1 LIGFIKQ
8 KFSTTMKNH
17 YTAIIN
23 KIPTYITNFLLSIIL
38 LAAIHTDSFAQ
49 FPIGDTSKNKAKD
62 EKVWPPDSLGRRSPR
77 GTVEGFLNA
86 VAARDYDNAA
96 LYLRLDPK
104 LKKKPN
110 RVKLAQALQTLLDAE
125 GNLYPYSWISNQP
138 NGMTDDKLGANLDR
152 VGIAT
157 VNGEPFDLLLESTV
171 GPDGG
176 PIWLFSSET
185 IGRIPVDTTKIAE
198 QTFVEKASPEFL
210 EKHYWG
216 GVPIAH
222 WMAMVVIAIV
232 AYAAAFIIIA
242 IIVHIMPLV
251 WKRARNE
258 STAGIIQSFV
268 LPIRL
273 YLAVWLFVVG
283 SREAGISIIVRQR
296 LNDVT
301 VIVGLVAIL
310 LLLWQLLDFISTL
323 IEKQMAHHGN
333 HSGISAV
340 LFLRRAAK
348 VALVVLGIIFILSTF
363 GVNVTTWLAAL
374 GIGGIALALGTQKT
388 VENFVGSV
396 TLIADHPIRVGDFC
410 KAGDVTGTVE
420 QIGMRTTRIRTGDR
434 TIISIPNG
442 DFSSMKIENF
452 APRDR
457 FLFDP
462 VLNLRFETTPE
473 QIRYLLVELRAILY
487 AHPKVSPDPA
497 RIRFIGMTA
506 DALKLEVYAYIDTTS
521 NDEFLEVQE
530 DLLLRFM
537 EVVNASGSGF
547 AFPSQTLYFAK
558 DPGVSKEKA
567 TEIEAKVQ
575 EWRDAGEI
583 QLPKFSEQRIS
594 ELRNT
599 IPYPP
604 TGSNPNLAQT

>member
-1 LIGFIKQ
+1 
-8 KFSTTMKNH
+8 
-17 YTAIIN
+17 
-23 KIPTYITNFLLSIIL
+23 
-38 LAAIHTDSFAQ
+38 
-49 FPIGDTSKNKAKD
+49 
-62 EKVWPPDSLGRRSPR
+62 
-77 GTVEGFLNA
+77 
-86 VAARDYDNAA
+86 
-96 LYLRLDPK
+96 
-104 LKKKPN
+104 
-110 RVKLAQALQTLLDAE
+110 
-125 GNLYPYSWISNQP
+125 
-138 NGMTDDKLGANLDR
+138 
-152 VGIAT
+152 
-157 VNGEPFDLLLESTV
+157 LESTT

-185 IGRIPVDTTKIAE
+185 LERIPLDTAKISE
-198 QTFVEKASPEFL
+198 QTFVEKISPEFL
-210 EKHYWG
+210 EKHEWG

-222 WMAMVVIAIV
+222 WMVMILIVIV
-232 AYAAAFIIIA
+232 AYVAAIIITT
-242 IIVHIMPLV
+242 ILVHIMPLV
-251 WKRARNE
+251 WKRARRE
-258 STAGIIQSFV
+258 STAGIIHSFV

-283 SREAGISIIVRQR
+283 SRQAGISIIVRQR
-296 LNDVT
+296 WNDVT
-301 VIVGLVAIL
+301 VIVLLVAIL

-323 IEKQMAHHGN
+323 IEKQMVHHGN

-348 VALVVLGIIFILSTF
+348 VALVVLGIIFGLSTF
-363 GVNVTTWLAAL
+363 GFNVTTWLTAL

-410 KAGDVTGTVE
+410 KAGDVSGTVE

-434 TIISIPNG
+434 TIVSIPNG
-442 DFSSMKIENF
+442 EFSSMKIENF

-473 QIRYLLVELRAILY
+473 QIRYLLVELRSILY

-497 RIRFIGMTA
+497 RIRFVGMST
-506 DALKLEVYAYIDTTS
+506 DALKLEVYAYIDTVN

-558 DPGVSKEKA
+558 DPGVSKDKSAEV
-567 TEIEAKVQ
+567 EAKVK

-583 QLPKFSEQRIS
+583 QLPKFTEQKIA
-594 ELRNT
+594 ELRGT

-604 TGSNPNLAQT
+604 PGSNSSPASA

>member
-1 LIGFIKQ
+1 
-8 KFSTTMKNH
+8 MKK
-17 YTAIIN
+17 YFKAF
-23 KIPTYITNFLLSIIL
+23 KIRLPIYFTYFCLSFLFLF
-38 LAAIHTDSFAQ
+38 AIHTETQAQ
-49 FPIGDTSKNKAKD
+49 FPLGDTSKNKAED
-62 EKVWPPDSLGRRSPR
+62 AKVWPADSLGRRSPR
-77 GTVEGFLNA
+77 GTVEGFLRA
-86 VAARDYDNAA
+86 VAARNYDNAA

-110 RVKLAQALQTLLDAE
+110 RVKLAEALQTLLDAK
-125 GNLYPYSWISNQP
+125 GNIYPYSWISDQP
-138 NGMTDDKLGANLDR
+138 SGLTDDNLGPNLDR
-152 VGIAT
+152 VGVAT
-157 VNGEPFDLLLESTV
+157 VNAEPFDLILERTT

-185 IGRIPVDTTKIAE
+185 IERIPLDTAKASE
-198 QTFVEKASPEFL
+198 QTFVEKVSPEFL
-210 EKHYWG
+210 EKHDWG

-222 WMAMVVIAIV
+222 WMAMVVIIILAYV
-232 AYAAAFIIIA
+232 AAVVITTIL
-242 IIVHIMPLV
+242 VHIMPIV
-251 WKRARNE
+251 WKKARRE
-258 STAGIIQSFV
+258 STAGIIHSFV

-273 YLAVWLFVVG
+273 YLAVWIFVVG

-323 IEKQMAHHGN
+323 IEKQLEHHGN

-348 VALVVLGIIFILSTF
+348 VALVVLGIIFTLSTF
-363 GVNVTTWLAAL
+363 GFNVTTWLTAL

-410 KAGDVTGTVE
+410 KAGDVSGTVE

-462 VLNLRFETTPE
+462 VLSLRFETTPE

-487 AHPKVSPDPA
+487 AHPKVTPDPA
-497 RIRFIGMTA
+497 RIRFVGMSA
-506 DALKLEVYAYIDTTS
+506 DALKLEVYAYIDTMS
-521 NDEFLEVQE
+521 NDEFLEIQE

-537 EVVNASGSGF
+537 EVVNASGTGF

-558 DPGVSKEKA
+558 DAGISEEKSA
-567 TEIEAKVQ
+567 EIEAKVK
-575 EWRDAGEI
+575 EWRDSGEI
-583 QLPKFSEQRIS
+583 QLPKFSEQKIS
-594 ELRNT
+594 ELRGT

-604 TGSNPNLAQT
+604 TGSSSRQAQI

>member
-1 LIGFIKQ
+1 MKNYFKALNNKLPIY
-8 KFSTTMKNH
+8 FST
-17 YTAIIN
+17 
-23 KIPTYITNFLLSIIL
+23 LCLSLIL
-38 LAAIHTDSFAQ
+38 LFAIHTEAQAQ
-49 FPIGDTSKNKAKD
+49 FPMGDTSKNKAQE
-62 EKVWPPDSLGRRSPR
+62 EKVWPADSLGRRTPR
-77 GTVEGFLNA
+77 GTVEGFLRA
-86 VAARDYDNAA
+86 VAARNYDNAA

-104 LKKKPN
+104 LKKKPD
-110 RVKLAQALQTLLDAE
+110 RVKLAESLQTLLDAK
-125 GNLYPYSWISNQP
+125 GNIYPYSWLSDKST
-138 NGMTDDKLGANLDR
+138 GLTDDNLGANLDR
-152 VGIAT
+152 VGVAT
-157 VNGEPFDLLLESTV
+157 VNGEQFDLILESTA
-171 GPDGG
+171 GPDGA

-185 IGRIPVDTTKIAE
+185 IERIPLDTAKASE
-198 QTFVEKASPEFL
+198 QTFVERVSPKFL
-210 EKHYWG
+210 EKHDWG

-222 WMAMVVIAIV
+222 WMAMVVLVILAYV
-232 AYAAAFIIIA
+232 AATIITTIL
-242 IIVHIMPLV
+242 VHLMPVV
-251 WKRARNE
+251 WKRARRE
-258 STAGIIQSFV
+258 STAGIIHSFV

-283 SREAGISIIVRQR
+283 SRQAGISIIVRQR

-301 VIVGLVAIL
+301 VIVGVVAIL

-323 IEKQMAHHGN
+323 IEKQMAHHNN

-348 VALVVLGIIFILSTF
+348 VALVVLGIIFILNTF
-363 GVNVTTWLAAL
+363 GFPVGTLLAGL

-410 KAGDVTGTVE
+410 KAGDVVGTVE

-452 APRDR
+452 SPRDR

-473 QIRYLLVELRAILY
+473 QIRYLLVQLRSILY
-487 AHPKVSPDPA
+487 AHPKVNPDPA
-497 RIRFIGMTA
+497 RIRFVGMST
-506 DALKLEVYAYIDTTS
+506 DALKLEVWAYIDTTN

-537 EVVNASGSGF
+537 EVVNASGTGF

-558 DPGVSKEKA
+558 DAGVSADKSA
-567 TEIEAKVQ
+567 EIEAKVKD
-575 EWRDAGEI
+575 WRDAGDI
-583 QLPKFSEQRIS
+583 QLPKFSEAKIA
-594 ELRNT
+594 ELRGT
-599 IPYPP
+599 ISYPP
-604 TGSNPNLAQT
+604 PGSNSSAAQND